1 MLALYLSMVE
11 TDEERKAISE
21 IYNKHLDWM
30 LKIAYHF
37 LENEQDAEDA
47 VNDVFFNIISQKC
60 TIPTDDEEKCKA
72 YLFICIRNRALR
84 LKEMQRK
91 NKAIDIQEF
100 FSLSTHQ
107 SLEKEALDKELYDEL
122 LSFIKEMSPIYRDVM
137 LLHIVFGKPLKEIAW
152 DLSIPYKTAET
163 RFIRGKAII
172 KERFG
177 NIEI

>member
-37 LENEQDAEDA
+37 LENEHDAEDA
-47 VNDVFFNIISQKC
+47 VNDVFLNIISQNC

-72 YLFICIRNRALR
+72 YLFVCIRNRAFR
-84 LKEMQRK
+84 LKGIRRK
-91 NKAIDIQEF
+91 NKSIDIKEF
-100 FSLSTHQ
+100 FGLSTHQ
-107 SLEKEALDKELYDEL
+107 SLEKEALDKELFDEL
-122 LSFIKEMSPIYRDVM
+122 LSFIKGMSPIYRDVI
-137 LLHIVFGKPLKEIAW
+137 LLHIVFGKSLKEIAR
-152 DLSIPYKTAET
+152 DLSIPFKTAET